1 MRTLVLG
8 GQASGK
14 SRWAENRARQAGTP
28 VTYVATALP
37 VDPET
42 AERIAQHQR
51 RRPRDWDTVE
61 DPRRALE
68 RAAQVPPDRLVLLD
82 GLGLALAL
90 YLDDEARWWR
100 ALEDLA
106 ARPGPAV
113 VVGEVAGQGIIP
125 ADPGVRRYLDLLG
138 RSAERLAEWAD
149 DVVLVTAGL
158 PLWLKGR
165 AS

>member
-14 SRWAENRARQAGTP
+14 SRWAEDRARRSGAP

-37 VDPET
+37 VDPEM
-42 AERIAQHQR
+42 ADRIARHQN
-51 RRPRDWDTVE
+51 RRPRDWDTLDE
-61 DPRRALE
+61 PRRALE
-68 RAAQVPPDRLVLLD
+68 LAARVPPDRLVLLD

-90 YLDDEARWWR
+90 YLDEETRWWR

-113 VVGEVAGQGIIP
+113 VVGEVAGEGVVP

-138 RSAERLAEWAD
+138 RSAQRLAEWAD
-149 DVVLVTAGL
+149 EVVLVTAGL